1 MNKEIITFNIFKEIE
16 KLICS
21 WIGVLLLLGCWTIMA
36 QSPAGFSSGNPAVAD
51 PNLLGEWVGEN
62 PNDGQIMHLVF
73 TANGVIALQQAV
85 GSQIG
90 RYSVD
95 LSSSP
100 AYLNIHWNDNT
111 EGGAIY
117 EIIGQEL
124 RIEQGGAQ
132 HRPQHFGRN
141 AVTLKKSDSVLQTK
155 LLGEWIVTDPENGH
169 LIYFT
174 FAQNGVFDVL
184 YRGDST
190 EEAYSVDWTKSPPYL
205 DIKGSGS
212 VEKTIF
218 QFTDAGI
225 LVGDVDGQTRPTNFT
240 DKAML
245 LKRAND
251 VISQFP
257 LATDPSLCG
266 DWVGEDPKDGEV
278 LHFVFTPNGA
288 VELQQASGW
297 HKGTYSVD
305 LTEPPAYLNIHWD
318 DNSGLKAI
326 YQTNDQELHIECGDV
341 KTRPQSFSD
350 GALVLKKADSAFLKK
365 LQGSWVGGNFAG
377 QISLI
382 TFASGGIIKSAEK
395 GQSKE
400 GTYSVDGNTNPACL
414 DIKWGSDDVDKCV
427 CRFQSITNKNTDVP
441 FKDILIIQE
450 GRGQDLSPQLI
461 LGIKPYRRASA
472 EDINKLSAILQLGQY
487 QPQATP
493 TNPIE
498 K

>member
-1 MNKEIITFNIFKEIE
+1 MKFNIFKEIT
-16 KLICS
+16 KLFCS
-21 WIGVLLLLGCWTIMA
+21 WMSVLLLSGCWNIMA
-36 QSPAGFSSGNPAVAD
+36 QSPAGFSSGNSAVAD

-100 AYLNIHWNDNT
+100 AYVNIHWNDNT

-117 EIIGQEL
+117 EITGQEL
-124 RIEQGGAQ
+124 HIEQGGAQ

-141 AVTLKKSDSVLQTK
+141 AVTLKKSGSMLQTK
-155 LLGEWIVTDPENGH
+155 LLGEWIVTDPDNGH
-169 LIYFT
+169 PIYFT
-174 FAQNGVFDVL
+174 FAQNGVFNVL

-218 QFTDAGI
+218 QFTDTGI
-225 LVGDVDGQTRPTNFT
+225 LVGDVDGGARPTNFT

-251 VISQFP
+251 VISESP
-257 LATDPSLCG
+257 PTTDPSLWG
-266 DWVGEDPKDGEV
+266 DWVGEDPNDGEV

-297 HKGTYSVD
+297 RKGTYSVD
-305 LTEPPAYLNIHWD
+305 LTEPPAYLNIQWD
-318 DNSGLKAI
+318 GNSGLKAI
-326 YQTNDQELHIECGDV
+326 YQTNDQELHIERGDV

-350 GALVLKKADSAFLKK
+350 SALVLKKADSSLMTK

-382 TFASGGIIKSAEK
+382 TFASGGSLKV
-395 GQSKE
+395 Q
-400 GTYSVDGNTNPACL
+400 
-414 DIKWGSDDVDKCV
+414 
-427 CRFQSITNKNTDVP
+427 R
-441 FKDILIIQE
+441 KDSLKREHIPLMGIRIQ
-450 GRGQDLSPQLI
+450 RVWTLSGEAMLWI
-461 LGIKPYRRASA
+461 SASA
-472 EDINKLSAILQLGQY
+472 GSKASQTK
-487 QPQATP
+487 TP
-493 TNPIE
+493 MFLLRTFSSFRRVAGKISRLN
-498 K
+498 